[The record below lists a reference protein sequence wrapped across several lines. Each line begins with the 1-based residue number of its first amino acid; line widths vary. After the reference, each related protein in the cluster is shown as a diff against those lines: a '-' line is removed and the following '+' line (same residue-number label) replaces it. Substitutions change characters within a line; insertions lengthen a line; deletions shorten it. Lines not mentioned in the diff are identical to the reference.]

1 MKTLSMSFFYIYHK
15 LTQGIWDDRFFAP
28 FTTTL
33 PVRCLMQLHTLV
45 EKTLKPFFQTAPFN
59 ISEHFMLKV
68 GLFFQYDVRMYVC
81 IPATSRNTHFRVLLR
96 PLIKE
101 YIPNFDRF
109 CLRLLNWT
117 VLDQNTIDS
126 G

>member
-68 GLFFQYDVRMYVC
+68 GLFFQYDVSMYVC
-81 IPATSRNTHFRVLLR
+81 MYTLDVAKHPLLGVVETSYQR
-96 PLIKE
+96 I
-101 YIPNFDRF
+101 Y
-109 CLRLLNWT
+109 
-117 VLDQNTIDS
+117 S
-126 G
+126 